1 MEVYRKKLEKQK
13 KICGWISLISF
24 FSIIPICI
32 ICHFN
37 EHADSLINV
46 ALIALVFSLKTHSS
60 LKKALKND
68 EAIKKMYVLDT
79 DERNIQI
86 SKMAANSAL
95 FISIGIF
102 LVAAETACLFCNYT
116 IVLTLIAAMVVLVT
130 SYLLSMAYF
139 RKKF

>member
-24 FSIIPICI
+24 FSIIPIFI

-37 EHADSLINV
+37 EHAVSLIHV
-46 ALIALVFSLKTHSS
+46 ALVALVISLITHSS

-68 EAIKKMYVLDT
+68 EAFKKMYVRDT

-86 SKMAANSAL
+86 GKMAANSAL

-102 LVAAETACLFCNYT
+102 IAAAEAARWMNYRA
-116 IVLTLIAAMVVLVT
+116 VSLTLSLAAIMVT
-130 SYLLSMAYF
+130 IIYMLSMAYF
-139 RKKF
+139 RKKL

>member
-37 EHADSLINV
+37 EHADSLIHV
-46 ALIALVFSLKTHSS
+46 ALVALVISLITHSS

-68 EAIKKMYVLDT
+68 EAFKKMYVRDT
-79 DERNIQI
+79 DERYIQI
-86 SKMAANSAL
+86 GKMAANSAL

-102 LVAAETACLFCNYT
+102 IAAAEAARWMNYRA
-116 IVLTLIAAMVVLVT
+116 VSLTLSLAAIMVT
-130 SYLLSMAYF
+130 IIYMLSMAYF